1 MIALTVLEGLIV
13 SVLFTVAGVW
23 GVFHPR
29 QVLSHR
35 TLALRDAFW
44 ATVIFFFSVRGLIQY
59 AQQRSTINFNN
70 LFANFLAPFTTGALC
85 ILVFPA
91 FFLLNLHLVAL
102 ARLRFKEDPK
112 AATSILPLFSG
123 TFLLSLGVDLFLNR
137 FGWWPRAFA
146 SVGSPLT
153 SLFLLHQLRKRNL
166 DMDQLAQQLT
176 SVLHR
181 KCTVG
186 RGRHK
191 RDLRGVVLGLLAG
204 VLVLLTPRILL
215 LPYQGAAYASAIQL
229 GQQLQTLNTVSS
241 TISIF
246 DGANVQFD
254 RMRRVPFQDIYV
266 VKFDPEALHQAHLS
280 SSSEAK
286 IQTQLLDALAKA
298 KVAGIVLPVP
308 PHSPRELPVMQSTL
322 ETPLRE
328 VDLQRNVAHYP
339 ALSEAIRAAGN
350 VYLSTTALTQTPP
363 LLRKNVR
370 GAAGLVIHPLGSLE
384 IPVLNLVEKD
394 SLPHLLVGDTLPQR
408 RGQVLIDFRTDIRGV
423 HAPLYVSQI
432 LHNEEI
438 YEPKSERWVTPRAL
452 LAQKLVLVEPLSPQ
466 LQATPLGPRTET
478 EVLAQA
484 VASLRAKPRFVPIPL
499 WIEWALV
506 VALTML
512 CGHLSVGR
520 APLESVW
527 RITLPILM
535 AVGACI
541 GTTAF
546 WSYLADPVLPLVGAV
561 LAFLMVTQFTFAVER
576 GERERNRQVLRRFLA
591 PQVIEQMVDD
601 PETKL
606 GLGGTRRPVVV
617 LFADVRGFSGFAEK
631 HTPEEVVA
639 VMNRY
644 LATMT
649 DALND
654 HEGILDKYTGDGL
667 MALFPVE
674 REPEDVLRAVRGAL
688 AMARAVER
696 QGASVGETLLAVGI
710 GLHYGDAVLGLV
722 GHPTRQVNYTALGH
736 TVVVA
741 ARLQTLATGGE
752 VILSEAVY
760 NALPKGSIVGEAEEA
775 VTVKGVATPVPI
787 YRLKSAESPILPE
800 A

>member
-1 MIALTVLEGLIV
+1 MIALTVLVGLV
-13 SVLFTVAGVW
+13 GSVLLTIAGVW
-23 GVFHPR
+23 GLFHPR
-29 QVLSHR
+29 QVLAHR

-44 ATVIFFFSVRGLIQY
+44 MTVVFFFSARGLIQY
-59 AQQRSTINFNN
+59 AQQRSTINLNS
-70 LFANFLAPFTTGALC
+70 LFANFLAPFTSGALC
-85 ILVFPA
+85 VLVFPLL
-91 FFLLNLHLVAL
+91 FILNLHLIAL
-102 ARLRFKEDPK
+102 ARMRFPHAPR
-112 AATSILPLFSG
+112 AALSVLPLFWG
-123 TFLLSLGVDLFLNR
+123 TLSVGVGIDLLLGR

-146 SVGSPLT
+146 SAGSPLW
-153 SLFLLHQLRKRNL
+153 SLLLLHQLQKRDL
-166 DMDQLAQQLT
+166 DTDQLAQQLT
-176 SVLHR
+176 SLLHR
-181 KCTVG
+181 KCTLG
-186 RGRHK
+186 RGKRK
-191 RDLRGVVLGLLAG
+191 RDVRGVVLGLLAG

-229 GQQLQTLNTVSS
+229 GQQLQTLNSVSS
-241 TISIF
+241 SLSIF

-254 RMRRVPFQDIYV
+254 RTRRVPFQDILV
-266 VKFDPEALHQAHLS
+266 VKFDPEALHQAHLPT
-280 SSSEAK
+280 SSEAGV
-286 IQTQLLDALAKA
+286 QTQLVNALAKA
-298 KVAGIVLPVP
+298 NVAGIVLPVP
-308 PHSPRELPVMQSTL
+308 PHDPQELPPMQSTL
-322 ETPLRE
+322 ESPLRE
-328 VDLQRNVAHYP
+328 ADLKRNTDAYP
-339 ALSEAIRAAGN
+339 ALGAAIRAAGR
-350 VYLSTTALTQTPP
+350 VYLSTTPLTKTPL
-363 LLRKNVR
+363 LLRKSAR
-370 GAAGLVIHPLGSLE
+370 GEAGLVIRPLGSLE
-384 IPVLNLVEKD
+384 IPVLNLVEKS
-394 SLPHLLVGDTLPQR
+394 SLPHLLVGDTLPHHP
-408 RGQVLIDFRTDIRGV
+408 GQVLIDFRTDIRGI
-423 HAPLYVSQI
+423 HPPLFVSQI

-438 YEPKSERWVTPRAL
+438 YEPQSGRWVPPRAL
-452 LAQKLVLVEPLSPQ
+452 LAKQLVLVEPLAPQ

-484 VASLRAKPRFVPIPL
+484 VASLRARPRFVPIPL

-506 VALTML
+506 LGLTML

-527 RITLPILM
+527 RITLPILV

-546 WSYLADPVLPLVGAV
+546 WTYCADPVLPTVGAF

-644 LATMT
+644 LAAMT

-674 REPEDVLRAVRGAL
+674 DEPRDVLRAVRAAV

-696 QGASVGETLLAVGI
+696 QGAITGETPLAVGL
-710 GLHYGDAVLGLV
+710 GLHYGEAVVGLV

-741 ARLQTLATGGE
+741 ARLQTYAQGGE
-752 VILSEAVY
+752 VILSEAVVS
-760 NALPKGSIVGEAEEA
+760 ALNLPLTAEES
-775 VTVKGVATPVPI
+775 VTVKGVAQPVPL
-787 YRLKSAESPILPE
+787 YRVKSAEPTILPE
-800 A
+800 E